1 MNPTDDDLVLYAEGV
16 LSQERRQ
23 QLIDASK
30 NNPDLA
36 ETLAALDASRLP
48 FKQAFDQQ
56 AVPAVPDALKNSVR
70 DLIKEKAENNL
81 ISVRDKS
88 TFSQWPLRFA
98 QAACLA
104 LCIGAG
110 YVTGITQ
117 GDNLSL
123 VAGGDTDTAGQGA
136 NADLQVA
143 WVQRVV
149 DYQSLYVANTV
160 GNVEVDLNA
169 SLRQL
174 EKLSESSG
182 MRTAIPDLS
191 EAGYTFTRAQEL
203 GFDGTPLVQLVYTK
217 EGHTPLALCFMPAD
231 GDSDQAANIAQQ
243 RGLGA
248 VDWIVDDQRF
258 VIVADESVEAMERLY
273 KATQGVFSDV

>member
-1 MNPTDDDLVLYAEGV
+1 MNPTDDDLVLYAENA

-23 QLIDASK
+23 QLLDASK

-56 AVPAVPDALKNSVR
+56 AVPAVPDALKNTVR
-70 DLIKEKAENNL
+70 DLIKENNDIALSEKA
-81 ISVRDKS
+81 K
-88 TFSQWPLRFA
+88 FSQWPLRFA

-110 YVTGITQ
+110 YITGITQ
-117 GDNLSL
+117 GDNLTL
-123 VAGGDTDTAGQGA
+123 VAGGNTDNAGQSAYDG
-136 NADLQVA
+136 LQVA

-160 GNVEVDLNA
+160 KNVEVDLKA

-174 EKLSESSG
+174 EKLGESSG

-217 EGHTPLALCFMPAD
+217 EGNAPLALCFMPAG
-231 GDSDQAANIAQQ
+231 GDSDQAVNVAQQ
-243 RGLGA
+243 RGLAA

-258 VIVADESVEAMERLY
+258 VIVADESVEAMEKLY
-273 KATQGVFSDV
+273 KVTQGVFSDV